1 MSAIHFD
8 QIQGNIFG
16 GFSKDHAA
24 FILLEINDPAAA
36 RAALNPGPSAK
47 PNIVKDTEESSS
59 KEVLRFNAQFK
70 ALRRQGVPE
79 GSISATWTNVVFTA
93 SGLKKLNVPGSN
105 SFPKAF
111 LEGMAARA
119 DYLGD
124 TGDSAPDCWNNLP
137 DQPKPD
143 RSKPNWSKIDLMI
156 LVASDDESQVSETAG
171 TSGRLSTYLTKLF
184 DSSSGLTVLGVIHGE
199 TREDQA
205 GHEHFGFKDG
215 VSQPGIRGVTPSDEP
230 VANPNQGNP
239 GQDLLHP
246 GEFVIGYPRQIPS
259 AREGVDG
266 PNPDPGVIA
275 GQNFYDSDPAESR
288 VALPAW
294 ADHGSFLVF
303 RRLAQDVHAFRSYVT
318 ETATQ
323 LGISPEL
330 FGAKLVGRYASGAP
344 LQKPK
349 YFAGSTSW
357 PPLTDPATFNPDL
370 ADSDSLNNDFEYDD
384 DQDIITVPRAAH
396 IRKAYP
402 RNQVPQQEAGIM
414 NPAGDDDSEA
424 ESRTQTHRLLR
435 RGIPFGKSLWA
446 PDGGGLDDPRGL
458 LFFAYQSDIARQF
471 EFVQHSWVNDADFP
485 QPGDGKDPI
494 IAQDPTPSP
503 ISGCPFHV
511 TQKAG
516 TCPVDIKRFV
526 KTRGGAYF
534 FSPSIDALK
543 DLLAP
548 DRVASMKV
556 ARAAV

>member
-16 GFSKDHAA
+16 GFNKDHAA
-24 FILLEINDPAAA
+24 FILMEITDPSAA
-36 RAALNPGPSAK
+36 RQTLNPGDDSTL
-47 PNIVKDTEESSS
+47 NIVKDTEESSS

-70 ALRRQGVPE
+70 ALRRQGIPE
-79 GSISATWTNVVFTA
+79 GTIYATWTNVVFTA
-93 SGLKKLNVPGSN
+93 SGLKKLGALETA

-111 LEGMAARA
+111 LDGMASRA
-119 DYLGD
+119 VDLGD
-124 TGDSAPDCWNNLP
+124 TGDSAPNRWNDLTSG
-137 DQPKPD
+137 PKPD
-143 RSKPNWSKIDLMI
+143 WSKIDLMV
-156 LVASDDESQVSETAG
+156 LVASDIESEVSENSMP
-171 TSGRLSTYLTKLF
+171 SGRLSNYLATLKS
-184 DSSSGLTVLGVIHGE
+184 SSSGLTVLGVIHGE
-199 TREDQA
+199 TREDQP

-215 VSQPGIRGVTPSDEP
+215 VSQPGIRGVTPPDEP

-288 VALPAW
+288 VVLPAW
-294 ADHGSFLVF
+294 ADNGSFLVF

-318 ETATQ
+318 ETATH
-323 LGISPEL
+323 LGISPDL

-344 LQKPK
+344 LEKPK
-349 YFAGSTSW
+349 YFTSSETW
-357 PPLTDPATFNPDL
+357 PPLTDPGSPNPAL
-370 ADSDSLNNDFEYDD
+370 ADSDSLNNDFEYGDD
-384 DQDIITVPRAAH
+384 PDGLIVPRAAH

-402 RNQVPQQEAGIM
+402 RDQIPQQEAGVTK
-414 NPAGDDDSEA
+414 PAGDDGSEA

-446 PDGGGLDDPRGL
+446 PEEGGLDDPRGL
-458 LFFAYQSDIARQF
+458 LFFAYQSDIERQF
-471 EFVQHSWVNDADFP
+471 EFVQKSWVNDVDFP
-485 QPGDGKDPI
+485 QKGDGKDPI
-494 IAQDPTPSP
+494 IAQDSAPSP
-503 ISGCPFHV
+503 ISGCPFHA

-516 TCPVDIKRFV
+516 TCPVDIQRFV

-543 DLLAP
+543 DLLTP
-548 DRVASMKV
+548 GRVASMKV
-556 ARAAV
+556 ARGSV